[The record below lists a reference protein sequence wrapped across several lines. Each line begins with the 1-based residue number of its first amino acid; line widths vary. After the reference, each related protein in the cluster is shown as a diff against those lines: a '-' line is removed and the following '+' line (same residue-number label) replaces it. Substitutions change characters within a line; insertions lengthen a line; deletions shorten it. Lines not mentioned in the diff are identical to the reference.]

1 MSASGV
7 LSGKEVPKSIKSTSD
22 VGVLGV
28 LGKDSELAECGRS
41 TGRLGIENGIGGGD
55 DDSYPLSAGLKVG
68 DVGEWPGVLRRTYVE
83 MGVSALRSL
92 DEP

>member
-1 MSASGV
+1 MSARGLTSEA
-7 LSGKEVPKSIKSTSD
+7 GKEVPRSIKSTSD
-22 VGVLGV
+22 VGVS
-28 LGKDSELAECGRS
+28 GKDSELGECGRS
-41 TGRLGIENGIGGGD
+41 TGRLGIENGIGAGD